1 MGSATRWR
9 RWTRRLPGRAGAGV
23 AHPSPR
29 GGTHS
34 RPIAPSLPMPD
45 KPGPLRARS
54 PRGTAAAGPGHD
66 HRSASTP
73 LPARRHRPRRLL
85 ARIPPRRHPCHQ
97 ARRMGLA
104 PGAWRALALQG
115 RHVAAGLEPRA
126 LPDRDDHYGN
136 VPHPTAATTA
146 NTAAE
151 PACPE
156 TPSAAAAAADA
167 PAPAM
172 ARPSRGRSGPR
183 AVTDKYPIEW
193 LAPCRDDHRPAGWM
207 MAAIPWLAARIKAS
221 SGADGRPDSGMAVEA
236 GVLGPAA
243 GGKRGCR
250 RDGARAAP
258 GR

>member
-1 MGSATRWR
+1 MHGPGKESWGIGSAIGVSAPAPEARVSLARWRAGMGSATRWR

-29 GGTHS
+29 GGVRIHGRS
-34 RPIAPSLPMPD
+34 RRLCQCRTN
-45 KPGPLRARS
+45 PGPLRARS

-115 RHVAAGLEPRA
+115 RHVAARAGTSGLAGSGRPLR
-126 LPDRDDHYGN
+126 H

-151 PACPE
+151 RHARKRRAPLRRQP
-156 TPSAAAAAADA
+156 TPRHRRWPGQAAAAAG
-167 PAPAM
+167 
-172 ARPSRGRSGPR
+172 RVRSRIVPDRMVGPVPR
-183 AVTDKYPIEW
+183 
-193 LAPCRDDHRPAGWM
+193 
-207 MAAIPWLAARIKAS
+207 
-221 SGADGRPDSGMAVEA
+221 
-236 GVLGPAA
+236 
-243 GGKRGCR
+243 
-250 RDGARAAP
+250 
-258 GR
+258 